1 MARYCALV
9 MAHDHAEQAPL
20 RESRHRTPFSTI
32 PSDDLPVNVQLAWRL
47 LSLIRTGR
55 LSPGERL
62 PSFRQLADWAGVNVN
77 TVRSVYAR
85 LEGEGW
91 VVTRH
96 GQGTFVSD
104 EVESVPELETI
115 ANEAL
120 DAAYAAGV
128 SRRELAIVLSASASM
143 AEVEVTDDRG
153 DEGQLPDVAAESEAI
168 EVREELRR
176 QIGRLEAALSA
187 YVRDLPQGTAMPP
200 VARGPRVAGVREL
213 EQIRDALIVRLSE
226 GQQAA
231 EERARRE
238 AKARAR
244 REAMQR
250 NPELHKWEAVS
261 SEETGEEAN
270 LDYRVQPR
278 FGPLGMAMN
287 WWRFKVSR

>member
-1 MARYCALV
+1 
-9 MAHDHAEQAPL
+9 MAHDPIQQGHASPPQ
-20 RESRHRTPFSTI
+20 TPFSTI

-55 LSPGERL
+55 LAPGERL
-62 PSFRQLADWAGVNVN
+62 PSFRQLAEWAGVNIN

-85 LEGEGW
+85 LEREGW

-104 EVESVPELETI
+104 GVESVPELETI

-120 DAAYAAGV
+120 EAAYAAGV
-128 SRRELAIVLSASASM
+128 NPRELAIVVSASASM
-143 AEVEVTDDRG
+143 PEIELEAEQA
-153 DEGQLPDVAAESEAI
+153 EGAERLPDIAAESEAI
-168 EVREELRR
+168 EVRDELRR

-187 YVRDLPQGTAMPP
+187 YVRDLPEDAAPAP
-200 VARGPRVAGVREL
+200 AAVAPRVTGVSEL

-226 GQQAA
+226 GQRAA

-244 REAMQR
+244 REAMRR
-250 NPELHKWEAVS
+250 NPELHRWEAVS
-261 SEETGEEAN
+261 GEEAGEEGD
-270 LDYRVQPR
+270 LDYRVEPR

-287 WWRFKVSR
+287 WWRVKLSR